1 MNKLVNFAG
10 KVADFVTDN
19 RESLLNLTLVALN
32 VGLCIRSYKL
42 GKAGTKLSFGNKLIT
57 NQFFYQMGRN

>member
-1 MNKLVNFAG
+1 MNKLVNLVNNA
-10 KVADFVTDN
+10 VDFVSDN
-19 RESLLNLTLVALN
+19 REPLLNLALVALN
-32 VGLCIRSYKL
+32 VGLCVRSYKL